1 MNTTQT
7 QQPTRSGQ
15 FVRDIRT
22 GKLGITTEAP
32 RARKPII
39 GVMYQGAAYSVLS
52 QLADLV
58 TIELV
63 EPAAEANDMFTHA
76 PDTCWACDHGRRV
89 AAGTR

>member
-7 QQPTRSGQ
+7 QPTRSGQ

-22 GKLGITTEAP
+22 GKLGITTDAP

-52 QLADLV
+52 QIADLV
-58 TIELV
+58 TVELA
-63 EPAAEANDMFTHA
+63 EPAAFSPTPTTN
-76 PDTCWACDHGRRV
+76 PK
-89 AAGTR
+89 

>member
-7 QQPTRSGQ
+7 QPTRSGQ

-22 GKLGITTEAP
+22 GKLGITTDAP

-52 QLADLV
+52 QIADLV
-58 TIELV
+58 TVELV
-63 EPAAEANDMFTHA
+63 ETAADAADIFTHEPGA
-76 PDTCWACDHGRRV
+76 CWACDHGRRV
-89 AAGTR
+89 AAEVGA

>member
-7 QQPTRSGQ
+7 QPTRSGQ

-22 GKLGITTEAP
+22 GKLGITTDAP

-52 QLADLV
+52 QIADLV
-58 TIELV
+58 TVEL
-63 EPAAEANDMFTHA
+63 AEGTVSEASDMFTHVPGA
-76 PDTCWACDHGRRV
+76 CWACDHGRRV